1 MVDEAGSLVA
11 TVSNIRRL
19 NNGLRAIV
27 LDAGVNLL
35 FTAFWYDHD
44 IIPAVDRGSPVED
57 HVLYG
62 PLCMQID
69 VIRPQI
75 RLPYLER
82 GDQVV
87 IRPVGAYNNT
97 QWMQFIHLRPNVVMI
112 GENGKTAII
121 RRGESIDYLQQPE
134 SVPEWMDG

>member
-1 MVDEAGSLVA
+1 
-11 TVSNIRRL
+11 
-19 NNGLRAIV
+19 
-27 LDAGVNLL
+27 
-35 FTAFWYDHD
+35 
-44 IIPAVDRGSPVED
+44 VED